1 MKQEIW
7 LTAERS
13 YLIDIGQ
20 DALQSFRYEPGR
32 LALQTG
38 LLDAASHQDISLGRH
53 WHPEVEMVW
62 VKAGTLRYS
71 VNDAEYRL
79 SPGEGL
85 VIAPEQLHEPM
96 PELPCQ
102 YGVVVI
108 HPDIWCGSSEL
119 RTDSFSRI
127 AADCLTLRTD
137 VDWHQ
142 AIAAAIVEIVALN
155 TDRTPGYELF
165 IKSELYRILAQLY
178 SHPTGMERSHGN
190 EFHLATIK
198 AMLSHIQDHY
208 ADKVTLNTIAQAGSV
223 SRSNCIR
230 LFRIYLR
237 QTPGRYLLRYRL
249 QQSIRLLLSGA
260 SITETALACGFSG
273 ASYYAEQFR
282 AVYGCAPRD
291 YRAARN
297 R

>member
-7 LTAERS
+7 LSAERS

-20 DALQSFRYEPGR
+20 NALQSFRYEPGR

-38 LLDAASHQDISLGRH
+38 LLDATGFQDIPLGRH
-53 WHPEVEMVW
+53 WHPEVEMVR
-62 VKAGTLRYS
+62 VKAGMLRYS
-71 VNDAEYRL
+71 VNDAEYL
-79 SPGEGL
+79 LGPGEGL

-96 PELPCQ
+96 PEPPCQ

-119 RTDSFSRI
+119 RTDSFSSI
-127 AADCLTLRTD
+127 AANCLMLHTG

-142 AIAAAIVEIVALN
+142 VIAAAITEIVTLN
-155 TDRTPGYELF
+155 ATRTPGYELF
-165 IKSELYRILAQLY
+165 IKSGLYQILAQLC
-178 SHPTGMERSHGN
+178 SHSTGMERDHSN
-190 EFHLATIK
+190 KSQLSTVK
-198 AMLSHIQDHY
+198 AMLSHIHDHY
-208 ADKVTLNTIAQAGSV
+208 ADKVTLNSIARAGSV

-230 LFRIYLR
+230 LFHIYLR
-237 QTPGRYLLRYRL
+237 QTPGQYLLRYRL
-249 QQSIRLLLSGA
+249 QQSLRLLLSGT

-282 AVYGCAPRD
+282 TVYGCAPRD
-291 YRAARN
+291 YRAARK